1 MARPIASIDID
12 LRVDE
17 ALESIEKL
25 KYEVI
30 NYSKSLPKVSNEM
43 EAMANR
49 SNTAL
54 SKIGKAWD
62 KIKLKAK
69 DFNATLGKIVSKMK
83 YMGLAAFGLAVGT
96 AKGATQTSNE
106 GKMLGLGY
114 AGQKGVESANKFT
127 GFNPNLGGLQD
138 ALSEGYYSL
147 DLAKLGLNADELLKM
162 DGVKS
167 YFKVFDTLGAKLDEL
182 INEAGGDTTQGLSN
196 FNAIYGDVLGN
207 MLGLSPRE
215 LQNIRS
221 GGIDK
226 QWQGKYAQTAGMY
239 ANVDVKKLQE
249 ADALFDKFWTKLK
262 AVFAELAG
270 PLLTPL
276 TKALDSL
283 MKMAKTME
291 NSKFF
296 KTSMDA
302 FVKAMDTLAN
312 VFESLFKILD
322 LFTQGK
328 VGEALDVAKKELMKP
343 LDNAVKNVAEKAVN
357 TLYEVAEFD
366 PKKGIWDNTKE
377 KASQAGERA
386 KDTLKGYF
394 DNIFGTS
401 HAKNDILEEIQ
412 KIIDN
417 PYLGNSN
424 ERFKMEMKALQDALK
439 NNKINVEQTREV
451 LQGKTTLDKLGILTI
466 NFQENGKP
474 VKQITHNV
482 GTNSYVQM
490 GSASAAQ

>member
-69 DFNATLGKIVSKMK
+69 DFNTILGKIVSKMK

-96 AKGATQTSNE
+96 AKGSTQTANE

-138 ALSEGYYSL
+138 ALSEGYYSA
-147 DLAKLGLNADELLKM
+147 DLARLGLNADELLKM

-167 YFKVFDTLGAKLDEL
+167 YFKVFDTLGSKLDEL

-283 MKMAKTME
+283 MKMAKTIE

-296 KTSMDA
+296 KASMDA
-302 FVKAMDTLAN
+302 FVKAMDTLAD
-312 VFESLFKILD
+312 VFEWIFKLIDKLVEKD
-322 LFTQGK
+322 LFGFGEIFKEGMSKAGDAIKEGVDK
-328 VGEALDVAKKELMKP
+328 VKDFAGLKQSKEEEKEWHKTGDGWFNSMDEFFTNKLGSKEQKEALEKKKAERKQLNEMNTKIEKSQTTREINNNQVSKVEGSVEATIY
-343 LDNAVKNVAEKAVN
+343 LKDEKGRTTQIITKNVP
-357 TLYEVAEFD
+357 L
-366 PKKGIWDNTKE
+366 
-377 KASQAGERA
+377 
-386 KDTLKGYF
+386 
-394 DNIFGTS
+394 
-401 HAKNDILEEIQ
+401 
-412 KIIDN
+412 
-417 PYLGNSN
+417 
-424 ERFKMEMKALQDALK
+424 
-439 NNKINVEQTREV
+439 NN
-451 LQGKTTLDKLGILTI
+451 LT
-466 NFQENGKP
+466 
-474 VKQITHNV
+474 
-482 GTNSYVQM
+482 QM